1 MKLKDLK
8 EILKSP
14 EGDVEFVVLYNKAQ
28 YKTLDE
34 GSSVDYLI
42 QKYGE
47 SDVVRIYASS
57 DLLIIA
63 I

>member
-8 EILKSP
+8 EILESP
-14 EGDVEFVVLYNKAQ
+14 EGDVTFGVLYNKAQ
-28 YKTLDE
+28 HETLDE
-34 GSSVDYLI
+34 GSVDYLI

-47 SDVVRIYASS
+47 SDVVRIYASN

>member
-14 EGDVEFVVLYNKAQ
+14 EGNVKFGVLYNKTQ
-28 YKTLDE
+28 HKTLDE
-34 GSSVDYLI
+34 GSVDYLI

-47 SDVVRIYASS
+47 SDVVRICASN
-57 DLLIIA
+57 DLIVITV
-63 I
+63 

>member
-14 EGDVEFVVLYNKAQ
+14 EGDVKFGVLYNKAQ
-28 YKTLDE
+28 RKTLDE
-34 GSSVDYLI
+34 GSVDYLI

-47 SDVVRIYASS
+47 SVVIRVCASN
-57 DLLIIA
+57 DLLIITV
-63 I
+63 

>member
-14 EGDVEFVVLYNKAQ
+14 EGDVKFGILYNKAQ
-28 YKTLDE
+28 HKAVGE
-34 GSSVDYLI
+34 GSVDYLT

-47 SDVVRIYASS
+47 SVVIRICASN
-57 DLLIIA
+57 DLLIIT

>member
-8 EILKSP
+8 ETLKSP
-14 EGDVEFVVLYNKAQ
+14 EGDVKFGVLYNKAQ
-28 YKTLDE
+28 RKTLDE
-34 GSSVDYLI
+34 GSVDYLI

-47 SDVVRIYASS
+47 SDIVGICASNN
-57 DLLIIA
+57 LLIIT

>member
-8 EILKSP
+8 EILESP
-14 EGDVEFVVLYNKAQ
+14 EGDVTFGVLYNKAQ
-28 YKTLDE
+28 HETLDE
-34 GSSVDYLI
+34 GSVDYLI
-42 QKYGE
+42 QEYGE

-57 DLLIIA
+57 GLLIIA

>member
-14 EGDVEFVVLYNKAQ
+14 EGDVTFGVLYNQAQ
-28 YKTLDE
+28 HETLDE
-34 GSSVDYLI
+34 GSVDYLI

>member
-14 EGDVEFVVLYNKAQ
+14 EGDVKFGVLYD
-28 YKTLDE
+28 KTQHKTVDE
-34 GSSVDYLI
+34 GSVEHLTE
-42 QKYGE
+42 KYGE
-47 SDVVRIYASS
+47 STVVRIYASN
-57 DLLIIA
+57 DLLIIV

>member
-14 EGDVEFVVLYNKAQ
+14 EGDVKFGVLYNKAQ
-28 YKTLDE
+28 RKTLDE
-34 GSSVDYLI
+34 GSVDYLI
-42 QKYGE
+42 QKHGE
-47 SDVVRIYASS
+47 NTVIRVCASN
-57 DLLIIA
+57 DLLIIT

>member
-14 EGDVEFVVLYNKAQ
+14 EGDVKFGVLYDRNQ
-28 YKTLDE
+28 HKTLDE
-34 GSSVDYLI
+34 GSVDYLI

-47 SDVVRIYASS
+47 CTVIRVCASN
-57 DLLIIA
+57 DLLIIT

>member
-14 EGDVEFVVLYNKAQ
+14 EGDVEFGVLYDKAQ
-28 YKTLDE
+28 YTTLDE
-34 GSSVDYLI
+34 GSVDYLI

-57 DLLIIA
+57 GLLIIV

>member
-14 EGDVEFVVLYNKAQ
+14 EGDVKFGVLYNKAQ
-28 YKTLDE
+28 CKTLDE
-34 GSSVDYLI
+34 GSVDYLI

-47 SDVVRIYASS
+47 SDVVRIYASN